1 MKAFQMKRLWYRRY
15 SDKIFDVVNIVLM
28 VILTAVFVWPIWFA
42 LIASISNPV
51 AVSTGEVLFLPEGIT
66 LEGYKEAFKFAELWK
81 GYANT
86 IFISGVGTA
95 LNLVL
100 TVCCAYPL
108 SVKEFVPGKVVTYLL
123 LITMYVSGGMIPQY
137 LTVKSVGLLDST
149 WAMIIPT
156 AISFYNCLIVRNYFK
171 NSIPGELREA
181 ATLDGAGTFQYL
193 LKVVLP
199 LSKPVM
205 AVVGLYYLVG
215 HWNDYRS
222 SLLYIYD
229 LDKMPLQ
236 SAVRRLLLST
246 QLLPEDAVDLE
257 GLGEMFVRSEQMKY
271 CVIILAALPVIC
283 IYPFI
288 QKFFVKG
295 IMVGSVKG

>member
-1 MKAFQMKRLWYRRY
+1 MKVFHANSLLERRY
-15 SDKIFDVVNIVLM
+15 SDKIFDAVNIVLM
-28 VILTAVFVWPIWFA
+28 VLVTVIFLWPLWFVV
-42 LIASISNPV
+42 IASISNPI
-51 AVSTGEVLFLPEGIT
+51 AVSTGEVLFLPKDIT
-66 LEGYKEAFKFAELWK
+66 FEGYKEAFKFAALWK

-86 IFISGVGTA
+86 IFVSVVGTA
-95 LNLVL
+95 LNMVL

-108 SVKEFVPGKVVTYLL
+108 SVKGFVPGNVVSYFFLV
-123 LITMYVSGGMIPQY
+123 TMYVSGGMIPIY

-149 WAMIIPT
+149 WAMIIPS

-181 ATLDGAGTFQYL
+181 ATLDGAGNFQYL
-193 LKVVLP
+193 IKVVLP

-222 SLLYIYD
+222 ALLYIYD
-229 LDKMPLQ
+229 DNKLPLQ
-236 SAVRRLLLST
+236 SAVRRLMVSV
-246 QLLPEDAVDLE
+246 QLLPEATVDLE
-257 GLGEMFVRSEQMKY
+257 EMGALFVRSEQMKY

-283 IYPFI
+283 VYPFI
-288 QKFFVKG
+288 QKFFIKG
-295 IMVGSVKG
+295 IMIGSVKG